1 MIILKN
7 IKLNLIKINKYPKIN
22 INKYFHKAADY
33 LETYNYRR
41 LYSRKWVLLHE
52 YISIRILLQLQ

>member
-7 IKLNLIKINKYPKIN
+7 IKLNLIEDNKYPKIN
-22 INKYFHKAADY
+22 INKYFHKALLAADY

-41 LYSRKWVLLHE
+41 LYKVIALCL
-52 YISIRILLQLQ
+52 